1 MLDLSQATQL
11 LTWLDEEHRK
21 DKAMLMALRSQVEAQ
36 KVQLKEQAHQ
46 LQEIEALLARFEGQ
60 FPRLTEF
67 EESIQN
73 VRTEFSGLLAKHATE
88 HEAIEEK
95 RTKTQQLE
103 TEGLARI
110 IHQVQERVETLSSV
124 DKTVGLLREE
134 DGKLRS
140 EVTQAIVKLSEIA
153 KRLEAHEPRLDLL
166 EQGAQVFRDGL
177 TNARLGHED
186 LDEKTMALKATVE
199 NTGTALDAKIEQ
211 LQGFV
216 ERMDKRRWSEL
227 EALQVKQQEQARL
240 VGDLGKD
247 MKALQTPIE
256 RWTKQMKTFT
266 EQFERSRKALYD
278 LRELEKQVRQ
288 QGNEVLELQRLAADR
303 LRTEVRE
310 WQDNQM
316 RVDEE
321 QIAHLEQLEAWQRK
335 TVETLQ
341 SLEERIEQNRQEIDT
356 CSDRL
361 RQTWTEYVQTHLAF
375 LDSVVKRRGAG

>member
-1 MLDLSQATQL
+1 LDLSQATQL

-46 LQEIEALLARFEGQ
+46 LQEIEALLGRFEGQ
-60 FPRLTEF
+60 FAKVPAF
-67 EESIQN
+67 EESLQD
-73 VRTEFSGLLAKHATE
+73 VRTEFAGLLAKHATE
-88 HEAIEEK
+88 HEVIEET

-110 IHQVQERVETLSSV
+110 VHEVQERVEVLGSV
-124 DKTVGLLREE
+124 DKIKGLIREE
-134 DGKLRS
+134 ASSLRS
-140 EVTQAIVKLSEIA
+140 ELTQAVAKLSETA
-153 KRLEAHEPRLDLL
+153 KRLEAQESRLDLV
-166 EQGAQVFRDGL
+166 EQDAPLFRDGL

-186 LDEKTMALKATVE
+186 LHEKTMALKATVE
-199 NTGTALDAKIEQ
+199 NTGTALNAKIEQ

-240 VGDLGKD
+240 VGDLEKD

-256 RWTKQMKTFT
+256 RWTKQMKAFT

-303 LRTEVRE
+303 MRTEVRE
-310 WQDNQM
+310 WQDSQI

-321 QIAHLEQLEAWQRK
+321 QTAHLEQLEAWQRK

-375 LDSVVKRRGAG
+375 LDSVVKRRGSG

>member
-1 MLDLSQATQL
+1 MDLSQATQL

-21 DKAMLMALRSQVEAQ
+21 DKAMLIALRSQVEAQ

-46 LQEIEALLARFEGQ
+46 LQEIEALLGRFEGQ
-60 FPRLTEF
+60 FAKVPAF
-67 EESIQN
+67 EESLQD
-73 VRTEFSGLLAKHATE
+73 VRTEFAGLLAKHATE
-88 HEAIEEK
+88 HEVIEET

-110 IHQVQERVETLSSV
+110 VHQVQERVEMLGSA
-124 DKTVGLLREE
+124 DKIKGLIREE
-134 DGKLRS
+134 ASSLRG
-140 EVTQAIVKLSEIA
+140 EVTQAIARLSETA
-153 KRLEAHEPRLDLL
+153 KGLEAQESRLDLL
-166 EQGAQVFRDGL
+166 EQDAQVLRDGL

-199 NTGTALDAKIEQ
+199 NTGTALNAKIEQ

-227 EALQVKQQEQARL
+227 EALQLKHQEQARL

-256 RWTKQMKTFT
+256 RWTKQMKAFT

-288 QGNEVLELQRLAADR
+288 QSNEALELQRMAVDR
-303 LRTEVRE
+303 MRTEVRE

-321 QIAHLEQLEAWQRK
+321 QTAHLEQLEAWQRK
-335 TVETLQ
+335 TVDNLQ
-341 SLEERIEQNRQEIDT
+341 SLEERIAQNRQQIDT
-356 CSDRL
+356 CSDAL
-361 RQTWTEYVQTHLAF
+361 RETWTEYVQTHLAF

>member
-1 MLDLSQATQL
+1 LDLSQATQL

-46 LQEIEALLARFEGQ
+46 LQEIEALLGRFEGQ
-60 FPRLTEF
+60 FAKVPAF
-67 EESIQN
+67 EESLQD
-73 VRTEFSGLLAKHATE
+73 VRTEFAGLLAKHATE
-88 HEAIEEK
+88 HEVIEET

-110 IHQVQERVETLSSV
+110 VHEVQERVEVLGSV
-124 DKTVGLLREE
+124 DKIKGLIREE
-134 DGKLRS
+134 ASSLRS
-140 EVTQAIVKLSEIA
+140 ELTQAVAKLSETA
-153 KRLEAHEPRLDLL
+153 KRLEAQESRLDLV
-166 EQGAQVFRDGL
+166 EQDAPLFRDGL

-186 LDEKTMALKATVE
+186 LHEKTMALKATVE
-199 NTGTALDAKIEQ
+199 NTGTALNAKIEQ

-240 VGDLGKD
+240 VGDLEKD

-256 RWTKQMKTFT
+256 RWTKQMKAFT

-303 LRTEVRE
+303 MRTEVRE
-310 WQDNQM
+310 WQDSQI

-321 QIAHLEQLEAWQRK
+321 QTAHLEQLEAWQRK

>member
-1 MLDLSQATQL
+1 MDPSQATQL

-21 DKAMLMALRSQVEAQ
+21 DKAMLMALRSQVEDQ

-88 HEAIEEK
+88 HEVVEEK
-95 RTKTQQLE
+95 RIKTEQLE
-103 TEGLARI
+103 TEALARI
-110 IHQVQERVETLSSV
+110 IHGVQERVEALGSV

-134 DGKLRS
+134 DGRLRS
-140 EVTQAIVKLSEIA
+140 EVTQALAKLSETS
-153 KRLEAHEPRLDLL
+153 KRLEAHESRLDLL
-166 EQGAQVFRDGL
+166 ERDAPVFRDGL
-177 TNARLGHED
+177 TNARLRHED

-199 NTGTALDAKIEQ
+199 NTGTALNAKIEQ
-211 LQGFV
+211 LEGFV

-240 VGDLGKD
+240 VGDLDKD

-256 RWTKQMKTFT
+256 RWAKQIKTFT

-303 LRTEVRE
+303 MRTEVRE

-321 QIAHLEQLEAWQRK
+321 QTAHLEQLEAWQRK

-341 SLEERIEQNRQEIDT
+341 SLEERIEQNRQEIGT

-361 RQTWTEYVQTHLAF
+361 WQTWTEYIQTQLAF